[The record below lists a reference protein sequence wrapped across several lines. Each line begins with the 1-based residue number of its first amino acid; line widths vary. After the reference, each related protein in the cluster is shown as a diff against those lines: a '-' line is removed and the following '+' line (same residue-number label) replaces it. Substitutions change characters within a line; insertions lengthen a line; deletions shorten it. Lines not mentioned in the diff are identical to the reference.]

1 MKKTLYRVAV
11 GFVVTLVSGSVM
23 ANGAAAAVIMMQ
35 SQNREREQNNAFYQ
49 AMKSSS
55 PVIANDG
62 FVEYPNFFK
71 IGPETRFCKKDEV
84 VFKDKCYTE
93 VKEKEGIVERVRMK
107 NGNDGSSAQDMLDME
122 YGKNKVS
129 YAGMGVMTRPF
140 NVKNGQYYDSIII
153 YYKIISDKKIME

>member
-62 FVEYPNFFK
+62 FVEYPNFYEL
-71 IGPETRFCKKDEV
+71 PHLSRFA
-84 VFKDKCYTE
+84 
-93 VKEKEGIVERVRMK
+93 VRC
-107 NGNDGSSAQDMLDME
+107 GFA
-122 YGKNKVS
+122 
-129 YAGMGVMTRPF
+129 RPWPSF
-140 NVKNGQYYDSIII
+140 
-153 YYKIISDKKIME
+153 